1 MGDGGGLFTVSYY
14 QPCKSCDS
22 TIKLVVGFFS
32 RHLPSGSHNGEKE
45 KEKGG

>member
-1 MGDGGGLFTVSYY
+1 MVVDCSYY
-14 QPCKSCDS
+14 VPSCKSCDS
-22 TIKLVVGFFS
+22 LFVVGFFS